1 MTEPAQQPAN
11 GNDSIGPNIA
21 TDPVRVI
28 VWYDYI

>member
-11 GNDSIGPNIA
+11 GNDPIDPNVA